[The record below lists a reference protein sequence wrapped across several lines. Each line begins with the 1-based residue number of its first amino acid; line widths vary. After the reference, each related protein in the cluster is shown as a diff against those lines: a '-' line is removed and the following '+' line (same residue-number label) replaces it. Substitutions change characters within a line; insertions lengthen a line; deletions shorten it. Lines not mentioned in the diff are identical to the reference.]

1 MVAFTNNVLTTGT
14 KPQHKAAAGFAT
26 GAIMLAIF
34 VILMVALPMLAIL
47 HPATLAAA
55 EQQAP
60 FGIVGP

>member
-1 MVAFTNNVLTTGT
+1 MIDFANVQTTGS
-14 KPQHKAAAGFAT
+14 KPRHIATAGFAT

-34 VILMVALPMLAIL
+34 VILMVALLMLAIL